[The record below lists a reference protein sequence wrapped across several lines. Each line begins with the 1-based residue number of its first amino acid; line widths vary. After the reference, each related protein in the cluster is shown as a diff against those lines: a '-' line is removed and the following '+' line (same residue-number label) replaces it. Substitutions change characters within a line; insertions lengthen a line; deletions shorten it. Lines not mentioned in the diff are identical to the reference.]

1 MNFPVT
7 LFRSDFKKNELFIS
21 MSQNSNSQLP
31 YSQIQEIRVSQDDD
45 DNSQPVQSQNW
56 QNELQED
63 NIPMEEIDI
72 DKEIEREIELE
83 NAEYNNETQS
93 EESKEDGNTSGKYDF
108 KGTFDRFEPRSS
120 DTIQQQ
126 NTLKKFV
133 ERYSEIIGDPD
144 FKSLERILLRI
155 FYERLMMIYHF
166 TRSYDIVYPQDALD
180 RGTVEYLKENM
191 DRFVE
196 KFQKALF
203 DSYLDIADQ
212 IPDELKVLMPEYQVE
227 GNERVTEM
235 NFKTLQQH
243 LRNNAREMKSRMNQ
257 LPERFL
263 TALLFRY
270 MYGVCVLP
278 FQFRESIDTL
288 LEDGLVPYMTGEK
301 YVNEILFM
309 GYRRSVPEN
318 VRAEPHKIKEVIEEL
333 LNSRKKMEKL
343 AERTVVELIK
353 GKKAARTVNQ
363 GSTLTSL
370 TNANMRLLNAINKRN
385 RGELRKK
392 YIEKRGDDDG
402 EATRYMTE
410 VEQFKFDETKPKKFG
425 QQIYINIED
434 TINILS
440 EALENGDERT
450 LYSLFDIKHTLD
462 WEKEKEKKGQS
473 HFYFT
478 SNYKK

>member
-1 MNFPVT
+1 
-7 LFRSDFKKNELFIS
+7 

-31 YSQIQEIRVSQDDD
+31 YSQIQEIRVSQYDDEG
-45 DNSQPVQSQNW
+45 NLRHNQSQNDQSE
-56 QNELQED
+56 QNELQE
-63 NIPMEEIDI
+63 NNVPMEEIDI

-93 EESKEDGNTSGKYDF
+93 EESKEDRNTSGKYDF
-108 KGTFDRFEPRSS
+108 KGAFDKFEPRSI
-120 DTIQQQ
+120 DIIQNQ
-126 NTLKKFV
+126 NTLKQFV
-133 ERYSEIIGDPD
+133 ERYSEILGDPD

-166 TRSYDIVYPQDALD
+166 TRSYDIIYPQDALD
-180 RGTVEYLKENM
+180 QGTVEYLKENM
-191 DRFVE
+191 NRFVE

-212 IPDELKVLMPEYQVE
+212 IPDDLKPLMPEYQVE

-235 NFKTLQQH
+235 NFKALQEH
-243 LRNNAREMKSRMNQ
+243 LRNNVYEMKSRMNQ

-263 TALLFRY
+263 TALFFRY

-278 FQFRESIDTL
+278 FWFRESIDTL

-301 YVNEILFM
+301 YVNQILFM
-309 GYRRSVPEN
+309 GYWHTTPEN
-318 VRAEPHKIKEVIEEL
+318 ARAEPKKIKEVIEEL

-370 TNANMRLLNAINKRN
+370 TNASMRLLTAINKRN
-385 RGELRKK
+385 GGELRRK

-402 EATRYMTE
+402 EATRYMNE
-410 VEQFKFDETKPKKFG
+410 VEQFRFDETKPKKFR

-434 TINILS
+434 SLNMLS
-440 EALENGDERT
+440 EAIEKEDERT
-450 LYSLFDIKHTLD
+450 LYSLLDIKHTLD

>member
-1 MNFPVT
+1 
-7 LFRSDFKKNELFIS
+7 
-21 MSQNSNSQLP
+21 MSQNSNSQSSYP
-31 YSQIQEIRVSQDDD
+31 PVQEIRVSQYDDD
-45 DNSQPVQSQNW
+45 GNLQHNQSQNEQDE
-56 QNELQED
+56 QNELQE
-63 NIPMEEIDI
+63 NNVPMEEIDI

-93 EESKEDGNTSGKYDF
+93 EESREDRNTSGKFDF
-108 KGTFDRFEPRSS
+108 ENEFIHHQPRSN
-120 DTIQQQ
+120 DIIQNQ
-126 NTLKKFV
+126 NTLKQFV
-133 ERYSEIIGDPD
+133 DRYSEILGDPD

-166 TRSYDIVYPQDALD
+166 TRSYDIIYPQDALD
-180 RGTVEYLKENM
+180 QGTVEYLKENM

-196 KFQKALF
+196 EFQEALF
-203 DSYLDIADQ
+203 DSYLDIANQ
-212 IPDELKVLMPEYQVE
+212 IPDDLKPLMPEYQVE

-235 NFKTLQQH
+235 NFKTLQEH
-243 LRNNAREMKSRMNQ
+243 LRNNVREMKSRMNQ

-263 TALLFRY
+263 TALFFRY

-278 FQFRESIDTL
+278 FRFRESIDTL
-288 LEDGLVPYMTGEK
+288 LEDGLVPYMTNEK
-301 YVNEILFM
+301 YVNQILFM
-309 GYRRSVPEN
+309 GYWQNVPEN
-318 VRAEPHKIKEVIEEL
+318 ARAEPHKIKEVIEEL
-333 LNSRKKMEKL
+333 LKDKDKMKEL
-343 AERTVVELIK
+343 ARRTVVELIK

-370 TNANMRLLNAINKRN
+370 TNASMRLLTAINKRN
-385 RGELRKK
+385 RGELRRK

-402 EATRYMTE
+402 EATRYMNE
-410 VEQFKFDETKPKKFG
+410 VEQFRFDETKPKKFR

-434 TINILS
+434 SLNMLS
-440 EALENGDERT
+440 EAIEKGDERT
-450 LYSLFDIKHTLD
+450 LYSLLDIKHVLE